1 MDNPQNNINTPT
13 QQNLPD
19 QSYQPNQ
26 QLPPNNAYIP
36 PVQPVQPA
44 APTNTSSEF
53 VIGINVI
60 SKIGVIFI
68 IIGIIAFSVVAAPV
82 LNGIV
87 ISLIIYSAGI
97 VLGVAGEFFYR
108 RGNKVFSRALTL
120 GCIAEAFITTL
131 ISSIKLDT
139 FSPIAAAFIS
149 LLIAAGGIA
158 LSFRYKSQTIL
169 SVTAVSGM
177 IMVYAID
184 KTLTCGVIM
193 MIYLLLLQT
202 ALVIVSIRNKYIFPA
217 SFALALN
224 VLAGI
229 QFCSRLGIDVEF
241 GVGIMGGVGFG
252 IGFSIGIIFIVI
264 TYIILSFSIYTAA
277 AIVCEFRNI
286 PIQREFSVALL
297 ISAAAFKTI
306 FTVSLLW
313 NNFDITTA
321 GAAALVMAIIYI
333 ILAIISHLN
342 SGESILTNALKVIS
356 VLLVLLANYT
366 LLIGRYAY
374 ISAHII
380 GAALFVFGIV
390 KYSKLF
396 RNCGIA
402 ALIFAQLNFWLISL
416 VWSSET
422 IYYIQYSL
430 NIVIWVGLMIFLAH
444 WGCKGKL
451 FTAYII
457 TVYCTCSFYVIFLVS
472 RLMDALNN
480 SGVISAIERDYSKH
494 YYAAVIFM
502 LLAFLLARRKA
513 LGKASVIA
521 SEIVHI
527 SALLYLGIINLCLSS
542 SYSFNTSSANNIWAS
557 IACIIACTASVF
569 AALDLVLTFQRQNPK
584 FSKAVG
590 MIISGYAVITATYL
604 LGVNEVIA
612 FTSCIISVMYI
623 VLATAWIVIGFL
635 KNNPLLRRCGL
646 ALVLFSCAKLF
657 LFDFSNID
665 NIGRTVMFIGFGIA
679 LLCISMIYGFFEAK
693 MRKK

>member
-1 MDNPQNNINTPT
+1 MDNPQNNTNPTNTQY
-13 QQNLPD
+13 QQPAQN
-19 QSYQPNQ
+19 SR
-26 QLPPNNAYIP
+26 YIP
-36 PVQPVQPA
+36 PNPPPA
-44 APTNTSSEF
+44 PQKSSGEF

-82 LNGIV
+82 LNGIA

-97 VLGVAGEFFYR
+97 VLGAAGEFFYR

-131 ISSIKLDT
+131 ISSLKLDT
-139 FSPIAAAFIS
+139 FSPVAAAFIS

-184 KTLTCGVIM
+184 ETLTCGVIM
-193 MIYLLLLQT
+193 MVYLLLLQA
-202 ALVIVSIRNKYIFPA
+202 ALVIVSIRKKYIFPP
-217 SFALALN
+217 FLALSFN
-224 VLAGI
+224 VLAAV
-229 QFCSRLGIDVEF
+229 QFCSQLGIDVEF
-241 GVGIMGGVGFG
+241 GIGI
-252 IGFSIGIIFIVI
+252 IGTTYFSIGIIFIVI
-264 TYIILSFSIYTAA
+264 AYIILSFSIYTAA
-277 AIVCEFRNI
+277 VLVCEFRKI
-286 PIQREFSVALL
+286 PVKREFSAVLL
-297 ISAAAFKTI
+297 ISAAVFKSVFSVALIWEEFSVT
-306 FTVSLLW
+306 S
-313 NNFDITTA
+313 A
-321 GAAALVMAIIYI
+321 GAVALVLAVIYI
-333 ILAIISHLN
+333 VLAVITHMYS
-342 SGESILTNALKVIS
+342 SESVVTSILKVIS

-390 KYSKLF
+390 KCSKLF

-416 VWSSET
+416 VWSNET
-422 IYYIQYSL
+422 IYYVQYSL
-430 NIVIWVGLMIFLAH
+430 NILIWVGIMLFLAH
-444 WGCKGKL
+444 RGCKGKL

-457 TVYCTCSFYVIFLVS
+457 TVYCTCSFYLIFMVS
-472 RLMDALNN
+472 QLMEALYNTGLL
-480 SGVISAIERDYSKH
+480 SRYARDYSKH

-502 LLAFLLARRKA
+502 LLAFLLARRKD
-513 LGKASVIA
+513 LGKAPFIT

-527 SALLYLGIINLCLSS
+527 SALLYLGIINLCLSA
-542 SYSFNTSSANNIWAS
+542 SYTAEMGGVSNFGAS

-569 AALDLVLTFQRQNPK
+569 AALDLALTIQRQNPK

-604 LGVNEVIA
+604 LGVNEVVA

-635 KNNPLLRRCGL
+635 KENPLLRRCGL

-693 MRKK
+693 MKKK